1 MAGCAPASLTLPQL
15 KLQPVDQLKKLQGAP
30 EKEKSDG
37 KSDKNQASQLTNSL
51 KQQR

>member
-1 MAGCAPASLTLPQL
+1 LTLPQL

-30 EKEKSDG
+30 EKEKLMESLT
-37 KSDKNQASQLTNSL
+37 KNQASQLTNRL